1 MALLEIHALKEWQ
14 VAVDALEQGKTIM
27 LLRKGGICEASSQFK
42 IQHDRVLLYP
52 TYEHQQPHLL
62 KPPFANQVQSFPAGS
77 HPDPLV
83 IRCWAEITDA
93 LEVSQDDRLTAL
105 FSFHI
110 WTPAFI
116 TERLQWKP
124 TRPLWLL
131 LLRVYRLPDP
141 VAIPYHTS
149 YGGCRSWLD
158 LHEEVSLE
166 HSSPALDEG
175 EYVRQTEQIRAIAAG
190 EK

>member
-1 MALLEIHALKEWQ
+1 MALLEVHALKEWQ

-27 LLRKGGICEASSQFK
+27 LLRKGGIREACSQFK
-42 IQHDRVLLYP
+42 VKHDRVLLYP

-62 KPPFANQVQSFPAGS
+62 KPPFSNQVQSLAARS
-77 HPDPLV
+77 HPDPV
-83 IRCWAEITDA
+83 TIRCWSEITDA

-105 FSFHI
+105 FPFHI

-116 TERLQWKP
+116 TERLQWHP
-124 TRPLWLL
+124 HRPLWLL
-131 LLRVYRLPDP
+131 LLRVYRLP
-141 VAIPYHTS
+141 VSAAIPYHTS

-158 LHEEVSLE
+158 LHQAVSLE
-166 HSSPALDEG
+166 HSSPALEEG
-175 EYVRQTEQIRAIAAG
+175 EYARLTERIRAIAAG